1 MHRAVPS
8 TDDQTVASFSQ
19 DLSGEGQ
26 SFLGIAGE
34 KAIRRRAKVPD
45 LGQKIGEEPFPL
57 TASGGWVDDDLGFH
71 PLPGKTWNEVLQNT
85 FPENK
90 PRNRGEWEKIGSAAP
105 GDLF

>member
-45 LGQKIGEEPFPL
+45 LGQKIGEEPFSL
-57 TASGGWVDDDLGFH
+57 TASGGWVDDDLDFH
-71 PLPGKTWNEVLQNT
+71 PLPGKTWNEIPQDI
-85 FPENK
+85 F
-90 PRNRGEWEKIGSAAP
+90 RKISHGTE
-105 GDLF
+105 GNGRK